1 MCKKISNQVCILITQ
16 TAALP
21 ATRATTM
28 KTKEEEKEVLK
39 YLNQISK
46 LWNKI
51 DKLTIENKILKN
63 DLKRLQKKVQ

>member
-1 MCKKISNQVCILITQ
+1 
-16 TAALP
+16 
-21 ATRATTM
+21 M
-28 KTKEEEKEVLK
+28 KTKEEEREVLK

-51 DKLTIENKILKN
+51 DKLSIENKILKN